1 MFISKAQE
9 ISDRAK
15 KQTLFTEVGLEN
27 DLIIKGDNSNEYEL
41 ASVIY
46 AQLGVGYRN
55 YYNIYKREAKGKRT
69 GLNGS
74 NYYGINGNIF
84 PFKDIYRSKNY
95 DSLKRHYEL
104 EFVWG
109 LRRDLGSRFAFDFN
123 LGPRITNNTFK
134 KNTDPDLLAVNWMF
148 SYCF

>member
-1 MFISKAQE
+1 MKSILIIIIFWNIMFIAKAQE
-9 ISDRAK
+9 ISDSPVSLIKPLHSVSAYLNGLMYRFETPIAK

-84 PFKDIYRSKNY
+84 PFKNIYRSKNY

-104 EFVWG
+104 LFIPHNF
-109 LRRDLGSRFAFDFN
+109 R
-123 LGPRITNNTFK
+123 
-134 KNTDPDLLAVNWMF
+134 
-148 SYCF
+148 